1 MSRLENKVAVITGGS
16 SGIGFAAAKLFLKEG
31 ARVAITGR
39 RQEVLEQAA
48 AELGNNVLTIQGDIS
63 DPKHL
68 ADLFTRV
75 EKKWGKVDVLFL
87 NAGVAAFAPIDQ
99 VDEAHFDHLL
109 QVNFKGPYFA
119 IQRALPHLA
128 EGASIVLNTSVANQ
142 SGMPNTSVYSAS
154 KAALRSLART
164 LSAELIGRG
173 IRVNAISPGPVATP
187 IFETIGLSEQEQEAW
202 QQQVVQEIPLKRFG
216 RPEELA
222 SAALFLAS
230 SDSSF
235 VVGAELVADG
245 GLTQV

>member
-202 QQQVVQEIPLKRFG
+202 QQRVVQEIPLKRFG

>member
-16 SGIGFAAAKLFLKEG
+16 SGIGLAAARLFLKEG

-39 RQEVLEQAA
+39 RQEVLDEATH
-48 AELGNNVLTIQGDIS
+48 ELGDQVLAIQGDIS
-63 DPKHL
+63 DPHHL
-68 ADLFTRV
+68 TQLFSQV
-75 EKKWGKVDVLFL
+75 EQAWGKVDVLFL
-87 NAGVAAFAPIDQ
+87 NAGIAAFAPIDQ

-119 IQRALPHLA
+119 IQKALPYLA
-128 EGASIVLNTSVANQ
+128 DGASIVLNTSVANQ
-142 SGMPNTSVYSAS
+142 TGMPNTSVYSAS

-187 IFETIGLSEQEQEAW
+187 ILDNIGLSETEQKAW

>member
-16 SGIGFAAAKLFLKEG
+16 SGIGLAAARLFLKEG

-39 RQEVLEQAA
+39 RQEVLDQAA
-48 AELGNNVLTIQGDIS
+48 GELGDQVLAIQGDIS
-63 DPKHL
+63 DPQHL
-68 ADLFTRV
+68 TQLFSQVDRA
-75 EKKWGKVDVLFL
+75 WGKVDVLFL

-119 IQRALPHLA
+119 IQKALPYLA
-128 EGASIVLNTSVANQ
+128 DGASIVLNTSVANQ

-187 IFETIGLSEQEQEAW
+187 IFETIGLSQQEQEAW